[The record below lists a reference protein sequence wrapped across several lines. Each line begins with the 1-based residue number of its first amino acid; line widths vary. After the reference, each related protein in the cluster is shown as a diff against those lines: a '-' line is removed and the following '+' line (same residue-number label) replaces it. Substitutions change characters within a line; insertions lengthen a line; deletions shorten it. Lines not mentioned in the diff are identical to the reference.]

1 MNKGI
6 SIIEILIV
14 IALIIIALTCLLDL
28 VTYSL
33 KISTSIKETF
43 IANNLAQEAME
54 AVRNFRDGT
63 DWDTDGL
70 RDYIL
75 GAATSSDPY
84 HPELDTAFSPPK
96 WRLTADAET
105 INSYTRKVV
114 FEKVSRDTNDNIEEI
129 YNPDNDDSNTR
140 KVIVTVSWQDKE
152 VKLVT
157 YLTNWK
163 E

>member
-63 DWDTDGL
+63 DWGKDGL
-70 RDYIL
+70 
-75 GAATSSDPY
+75 GTSTSGISYYPKVDNST
-84 HPELDTAFSPPK
+84 LPPK
-96 WRLTADAET
+96 WTLILGEE
-105 INSYTRKVV
+105 IIKGYIRKVI
-114 FEKVSRDTNDNIEEI
+114 FEKVSRDDDDDIEEI
-129 YNPDNDDSNTR
+129 YNSNNDDPNTR
-140 KVIVTVSWQDKE
+140 KVIVTVSWEDKE

-163 E
+163 Q